1 MGTEVSFRII
11 LEDNQLSYQYGNLA
25 APVHVKKFE
34 AGSLE
39 FKTISLLATLAR
51 NKQLTKDQL
60 GILGEHLYSVLLRE
74 RVFDKLTDV
83 VRNAKAEDCLV
94 RIELVFRGD
103 DRSFFEWP
111 WEYIYRPDLEGEDDI
126 NMFLTED
133 PRYLIVRHLFKEDY
147 RSSLIDGDEIRILF
161 VASGP
166 TLNTKNKKIK
176 FPPII
181 YNGIEKVLT
190 GLSSEPAANMIP
202 FKINLSSLIDM
213 PTERCTIENFIDK
226 LKTKPHIIHIL
237 AHGRFNEESKKGE
250 ILFMK
255 NDGSEDWITG
265 DRLKIL
271 INDDKNVKLIFLES
285 CETGT
290 MNSLNPISGIA
301 QQVSDINVPSV
312 IAMQSEIVQTDA
324 HLFAGVFYKTLF
336 EGRSVYSGM
345 KEAIIAI
352 RNSNLKD
359 ENKNSFGIPVLYAR
373 DEGVLFKMTEERNSQ
388 QVFSVSANMTAP
400 SNNNDDNDMKTAEDQ
415 QKIIEELRK
424 QIAALSAQTSFT
436 SPNTEGKSPL
446 QTKIEAGNN

>member
-11 LEDNQLSYQYGNLA
+11 LEDNQLSYQHGNMA
-25 APVHVKKFE
+25 APVRVKKFD

-60 GILGEHLYSVLLRE
+60 GILGEHLYSVLLQE
-74 RVFDKLTDV
+74 RVFDKLSDV
-83 VRNAKAEDCLV
+83 VRNAKAENCLV
-94 RIELVFRGD
+94 RIELIFRGD

-126 NMFLTED
+126 NMFLTDD
-133 PRYLIVRHLFKEDY
+133 PKYLIVRHLFKEDF
-147 RSSLIDGDEIRILF
+147 RSSLIEGDEIRILF

-190 GLSSEPAANMIP
+190 ELCNQNTISNIP
-202 FKINLSSLIDM
+202 FNIKLSRLIDS
-213 PTERCTIENFIDK
+213 PTEKCTVENFIDK
-226 LKTKPHIIHIL
+226 LKSKPHIIHIL
-237 AHGRFNEESKKGE
+237 AHGRFNEETKKGE
-250 ILFMK
+250 ILFMN
-255 NDGSEDWITG
+255 NDGSENWITG
-265 DRLKIL
+265 DSLKIL

-285 CETGT
+285 CESGT

-324 HLFAGVFYKTLF
+324 HLFASVFYKTLF

-352 RNSNLKD
+352 RNINIKD
-359 ENKNSFGIPVLYAR
+359 DKKNTFGIPVLYAR
-373 DEGVLFKMTEERNSQ
+373 DEGILFKIPEARNTQAFSGSAINPASSNYAGENKEKSNEEL
-388 QVFSVSANMTAP
+388 
-400 SNNNDDNDMKTAEDQ
+400 
-415 QKIIEELRK
+415 QKENEELRK
-424 QIAALSAQTSFT
+424 QVAALISGTSF
-436 SPNTEGKSPL
+436 SAPNAEGKSPL